1 MEWAI
6 YFLSV
11 VEGLNKLFCLFAA
24 LATTGFVVGGIMLF
38 VSMDTDYD
46 ANLMRRAKHL
56 LKISAAA
63 GLISVLLV
71 TFIPSSKTL
80 AAMYVLPAIA
90 KNEQLQNF
98 AGNSLKAL
106 ELLSKQWVKDLT
118 PSDES
123 HI

>member
-1 MEWAI
+1 MEWVI
-6 YFLSV
+6 YFLGV
-11 VEGLNKLFCLFAA
+11 VDGLSKLFCFFAA
-24 LATTGFVVGGIMLF
+24 TAITGFVVGVIMLF

-46 ANLMRRAKHL
+46 ANLMRRAKRL
-56 LKISAAA
+56 LKISVSV
-63 GLISVLLV
+63 GLISALLA

-98 AGNSLKAL
+98 AGNSLKAP

>member
-1 MEWAI
+1 MEWGI
-6 YFLSV
+6 YFVGVVDELRWMLGTIAFFALIAVVISSV
-11 VEGLNKLFCLFAA
+11 A
-24 LATTGFVVGGIMLF
+24 FVCASAQIHI
-38 VSMDTDYD
+38 
-46 ANLMRRAKHL
+46 AKAKCF
-56 LKISAAA
+56 LKIAVSAAF
-63 GLISVLLV
+63 ISALLCA
-71 TFIPSSKTL
+71 FAPSSKTL
-80 AAMYVLPAIA
+80 ASMYVLPAIA

>member
-6 YFLSV
+6 YFISV
-11 VEGLNKLFCLFAA
+11 VDSLCNAFGLLAVFTLIGSIISIVFMFMPIEALGIDTFRRVKCLCKIIISICIISTL
-24 LATTGFVVGGIMLF
+24 LAI
-38 VSMDTDYD
+38 
-46 ANLMRRAKHL
+46 
-56 LKISAAA
+56 
-63 GLISVLLV
+63 
-71 TFIPSSKTL
+71 FIPSSKTL

-90 KNEQLQNF
+90 KDEQLQNF

>member
-6 YFLSV
+6 YFISTVDALCKALGLLAVFAMAGSV
-11 VEGLNKLFCLFAA
+11 VGAITMFACIDTDDDNMMRHGKCLFKIAA
-24 LATTGFVVGGIMLF
+24 PICI
-38 VSMDTDYD
+38 
-46 ANLMRRAKHL
+46 
-56 LKISAAA
+56 ISA
-63 GLISVLLV
+63 LLAI
-71 TFIPSSKTL
+71 FIPSSKTL

>member
-6 YFLSV
+6 YLISTV
-11 VEGLNKLFCLFAA
+11 DALCKALGLLAVFA
-24 LATTGFVVGGIMLF
+24 LVGFIISIIIML
-38 VSMDTDYD
+38 VAVDMGDD
-46 ANLMRRAKHL
+46 NMVRRAQYAFKTAIPICIISTL
-56 LKISAAA
+56 LAI
-63 GLISVLLV
+63 
-71 TFIPSSKTL
+71 FIPSSKTL